1 MVGMI
6 VLAAGVLVA
15 FIFCA
20 VRTIVDFRARR
31 FGWAWS
37 GVAVSALLLCGL
49 VTPIQTHAVKVDL
62 PING

>member
-1 MVGMI
+1 MI
-6 VLAAGVLVA
+6 GSMVLATGVLVA

-20 VRTIVDFRARR
+20 VRTVVDFRARR

-37 GVAVSALLLCGL
+37 GVAVSALLLGGL
-49 VTPIQTHAVKVDL
+49 VAPIQTHAVKVDL

>member
-1 MVGMI
+1 MI
-6 VLAAGVLVA
+6 VLATGVLIA

-37 GVAVSALLLCGL
+37 GVAVSTLLLCGL